1 MITLRII
8 GKYGKILSRHQK
20 KRIVELGVLMVIGG
34 ILESFSMY
42 LIMPFTTAIM
52 DEAGTMANPYIQKFC
67 ALFHLQ
73 SHRGFLVALSLIMAA
88 LYILKNLF
96 LLFQMWVQK
105 RFVFNNMF
113 ITQQKLLYRYLTQP
127 YEYYLGI
134 KSGQVLR
141 VIGSDTSAAFNLL
154 VTLLSMLSE
163 VVVAVIMIIVLFQ
176 INRTMTVMIAAMM
189 IIMGMVVQV
198 SVRTRLEKAGKRNR
212 KASAEMNQSLVQS
225 IQGIKEVKVMR
236 RESFFMR
243 KFAEN
248 GGVYVKTMYQNQTL
262 GLSPRFMMEA
272 VSISIMFVVIA
283 LLIYRGMP
291 LERII
296 PLLSGVAMAA
306 FRLLPSVNRI
316 TQCMGDLTYGETSV
330 DQMIRNLKD
339 FSGIPEGKPFG
350 EAKGIIKG
358 IGSGIEFSGVTYRYP
373 TGSEDVLEDASMRV
387 RKGMSVGIVG
397 PSGAGKTTTVDIL
410 LGLLHAKKGQVL
422 VDGIDISEDLGGWLE
437 NVGYIPQTIF
447 MLDGNIRENI
457 VFGLSDEEISDEKV
471 WEALHEAAIDDFV
484 RSLPEGLE
492 TEIGERGV
500 RLSGGQRQRIGIARA
515 LYRDPEVLVFDEAT
529 SALDNATEAE
539 IMESING
546 LHGKKT
552 MIIIAHRLT
561 TIEHCD
567 AVYRVEDGKIQLE
580 RGEIDV

>member
-1 MITLRII
+1 MTVLRII

-20 KRIVELGVLMVIGG
+20 KRIFELGILMIIGG

-52 DEAGTMANPYIQKFC
+52 DEAGTMSNPYIQKFC
-67 ALFHLQ
+67 ALFRLQ
-73 SHRGFLVALSLIMAA
+73 SHRGFLVALALIMAA
-88 LYILKNLF
+88 LYMLKNLF

-113 ITQQKLLYRYLTQP
+113 ITQQKLLYRYLMQP
-127 YEYYLGI
+127 YEYYLGV

-154 VTLLSMLSE
+154 VTLLSMISE
-163 VVVAVIMIIVLFQ
+163 IVVAVIMIIVLFQ
-176 INRTMTVMIAAMM
+176 INKTMTVLIAAMM
-189 IIMGMVVQV
+189 ILMAIVVQV
-198 SVRTRLEKAGKRNR
+198 SVRSKLQEAGQRNR

-236 RESFFMR
+236 RENFFMQ

-248 GGVYVKTMYQNQTL
+248 GSVYVRTMYQNQTL

-272 VSISIMFVVIA
+272 FSISVMFVAIA

-291 LERII
+291 LERIV

-316 TQCMGDLTYGETSV
+316 TQCMGDIAYGEPSV

-339 FSGIPEGKPFG
+339 FSDMPKGEAFEEGKG
-350 EAKGIIKG
+350 RI
-358 IGSGIEFSGVTYRYP
+358 SGISDELVFDKITYRYP
-373 TGSEDVLEDASMRV
+373 TGNENVLDNASMEIK
-387 RKGMSVGIVG
+387 KGMSVGIVG

-422 VDGIDISEDLGGWLE
+422 VDGTDISEDMGGWLE

-447 MLDGNIRENI
+447 MLDGDIRENI
-457 VFGLSDEEISDEKV
+457 VFGLTDEEINDDKV
-471 WEALHEAAIDDFV
+471 WEALREAAIDDFV

-500 RLSGGQRQRIGIARA
+500 RLSGGQRQRLGIARA

-529 SALDNATEAE
+529 SALDNDTEAE
-539 IMESING
+539 IMEAING
-546 LHGKKT
+546 LHGQKT

-561 TIEHCD
+561 TIENCD
-567 AVYRVEDGKIQLE
+567 VVYRVEDGKITLE
-580 RGEIDV
+580 RSA